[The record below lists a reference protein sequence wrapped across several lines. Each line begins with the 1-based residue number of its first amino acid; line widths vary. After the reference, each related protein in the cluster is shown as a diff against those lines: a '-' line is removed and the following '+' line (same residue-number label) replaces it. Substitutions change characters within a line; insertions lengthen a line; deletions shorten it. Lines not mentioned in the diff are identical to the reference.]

1 MQLELDLT
9 KTVEQNAEVYFERAK
24 KARKKINGTET
35 AIAHARKRLEQL
47 EKDKKEK
54 ILREEEK
61 KAKEEEKRS
70 IKHEWYEKFRWFF
83 SSEGFLVVGGRDA
96 TSNEIMIKK
105 HTDKDDI
112 VFHTDMAGSPFF
124 VVKQDSKPGEKPTEK
139 TLQEAGDTTCIYSR
153 AWKLGM
159 GTTDVF
165 WVKPEQV
172 SKTAQ
177 SGEYLSRGAFM
188 IRGKTNYVRSRMNL
202 AIGML
207 DDGRIMG
214 GSLNA
219 VKSHCKKYVEIVQG
233 KEKASATAKSIRQK
247 IGGDLDEIIKVI
259 PAGGAKVKK

>member
-1 MQLELDLT
+1 M
-9 KTVEQNAEVYFERAK
+9 
-24 KARKKINGTET
+24 
-35 AIAHARKRLEQL
+35 
-47 EKDKKEK
+47 
-54 ILREEEK
+54 
-61 KAKEEEKRS
+61 
-70 IKHEWYEKFRWFF
+70 
-83 SSEGFLVVGGRDA
+83 
-96 TSNEIMIKK
+96 KK
-105 HTDKDDI
+105 HTNPDDI

-124 VVKQDSKPGEKPTEK
+124 VVKTEGK
-139 TLQEAGDTTCIYSR
+139 QLHDNTLKEIADATCTFSR
-153 AWKLGM
+153 AWKLGLSAQQ
-159 GTTDVF
+159 VF

-247 IGGDLDEIIKVI
+247 IGGDLDDIIKVI